1 MGVQMSFVSLPAT
14 AVLVMLTPY
23 CLRLFIMFTR
33 GTTRSDSPY
42 NHFLTTVLRFIFRF
56 YSPSFFLLVSF
67 CPWLWWLSLC
77 RYQYM
82 SVYIWIWLCLLFSYL
97 TKPLCCSSPLLGK
110 LFVEELL
117 YHRWDHEIH
126 INNKYSSPQTLLS
139 LLFFSPSGDLPDNNS
154 YKSFFCQLQ
163 RLQTVYMDRSGLCML
178 LSHPLFTGKQSLN
191 GYFYY
196 NECDSLQQL
205 HYHSLRFTDICFLVF
220 LFSCLFFCF
229 LLLVGKPVLQHKMC
243 HSL

>member
-1 MGVQMSFVSLPAT
+1 MSL
-14 AVLVMLTPY
+14 
-23 CLRLFIMFTR
+23 
-33 GTTRSDSPY
+33 
-42 NHFLTTVLRFIFRF
+42 
-56 YSPSFFLLVSF
+56 
-67 CPWLWWLSLC
+67 
-77 RYQYM
+77 
-82 SVYIWIWLCLLFSYL
+82 YIWIWLCLLFSYL

-139 LLFFSPSGDLPDNNS
+139 LLFFSPSADLPDNNS

-196 NECDSLQQL
+196 NGCDSLQQL